1 MSEILRKPYEI
12 SIWEDYLETS
22 NGISYYKEN
31 RIAVIGSDTMTTPNR
46 VYSPVLQESVNG
58 EKTLTFSL
66 RHKYFDEDVGDF
78 VVNPF
83 TSFLVNER
91 RVKLHYNNKWYEF
104 LIKEREEASEDYTF
118 TYTATDAFINELSK
132 TGYNVE
138 FATDLNNNQGTV
150 VELAKETLKNT
161 DWVVD
166 ETNSD
171 IIRQLISEPI
181 YLCKVIEGSFE
192 AKNLD
197 TERNITINTNDELY
211 VFYSYITNE
220 ETEYVQFLR
229 LADKDTWKEDNN
241 GSYIGTNY
249 RLLQK
254 VEYIDVTTNNV
265 TSKYIK
271 IDDNTKIL
279 IKELNTLNQGHRL
292 VYNQKTTYDPI
303 MQKTVDI
310 YQLEY
315 ENGTQDIYHY
325 DDYVYSTSA
334 VVMPIVTAGNNFAT
348 FSSEGLPKGWDNA
361 TTSTSSKLQNYSLVT
376 FPKLSASSPL
386 VALDELRKV
395 TSYLEFE
402 YPEGAGAWSNNLDL
416 QIMLQ

>member
-91 RVKLHYNNKWYEF
+91 RVKLHYNDKWYEF
-104 LIKEREEASEDYTF
+104 LIKEREEVSEDYTF

-166 ETNSD
+166 EANSD

-181 YLCKVIEGSFE
+181 YLCQVIEGSFE

-220 ETEYVQFLR
+220 E
-229 LADKDTWKEDNN
+229 
-241 GSYIGTNY
+241 
-249 RLLQK
+249 
-254 VEYIDVTTNNV
+254 
-265 TSKYIK
+265 
-271 IDDNTKIL
+271 
-279 IKELNTLNQGHRL
+279 
-292 VYNQKTTYDPI
+292 P
-303 MQKTVDI
+303 
-310 YQLEY
+310 
-315 ENGTQDIYHY
+315 
-325 DDYVYSTSA
+325 
-334 VVMPIVTAGNNFAT
+334 
-348 FSSEGLPKGWDNA
+348 
-361 TTSTSSKLQNYSLVT
+361 
-376 FPKLSASSPL
+376 
-386 VALDELRKV
+386 
-395 TSYLEFE
+395 
-402 YPEGAGAWSNNLDL
+402 
-416 QIMLQ
+416 